1 MLIPVKAF
9 ARAKTR
15 LAASLDPAQ
24 RAQLARSMATAVV
37 RAAAPLPVT
46 VVCDDDDVAAWA
58 TSMGASVE
66 MTPGVGLNG
75 AVSEAIDRLRARGVR
90 RAVVAHGDL
99 PFARS
104 FDRFVSAPD
113 RHQAPDRYKAPDRHE
128 APDETLDDVADDEVV
143 IVPDRRRSGTNV
155 LSVPTDSGF
164 RFAYGTGSLELH
176 VAEAA
181 RLGLVTTVLSLDD
194 LGWDVDEPEDLVV
207 PEHIGRFDPS
217 ALPEAPSGEP
227 PSPEPTRHDS
237 GSPR

>member
-9 ARAKTR
+9 ARAKSR

-46 VVCDDDDVAAWA
+46 VVCDDDEVAAWA

-75 AVSEAIDRLRARGVR
+75 AVSEAVDRLRERGVER
-90 RAVVAHGDL
+90 VVIAHGDL

-104 FDRFVSAPD
+104 FDRFVQGA
-113 RHQAPDRYKAPDRHE
+113 H
-128 APDETLDDVADDEVV
+128 DECPPHPPGGVV

-155 LSVPTDSGF
+155 LSVPTDAGF

-176 VAEAA
+176 LAEAA
-181 RLGLVTTVLSLDD
+181 RLGLATQVWSFDD
-194 LGWDVDEPEDLVV
+194 LGWDVDEPEDLDA
-207 PEHIGRFDPS
+207 PEHLGRLDTPGAARSGSGS
-217 ALPEAPSGEP
+217 ADTAPTSS
-227 PSPEPTRHDS
+227 PSPIERR
-237 GSPR
+237 SPR